1 MSATPLLPVTNLNV
15 VNLKTFGNGYID
27 LQDVNANVIETSDG
41 NDFNVEVNMV
51 SVKRIYLGG
60 MLVYGTAP

>member
-15 VNLKTFGNGYID
+15 VDLKAFGNGYID
-27 LQDVNANVIETSDG
+27 LQDVNGNVIETSDS

-60 MLVYGTAP
+60 MLVYGNAP